1 MGLYKICDVYVN
13 PIRMGGGTS
22 IAWAMRQGL
31 PIAILDVPADIVP
44 RIGRE
49 NLIKGG
55 YKELAEY
62 LRTLYLKPDV
72 REKIGKK
79 MIERT
84 NLSSKKESVKD
95 ILRIGDRLYRTM
107 NGEKS

>member
-1 MGLYKICDVYVN
+1 M
-13 PIRMGGGTS
+13 
-22 IAWAMRQGL
+22 
-31 PIAILDVPADIVP
+31 DVPADIVP

-95 ILRIGDRLYRTM
+95 ILRIGDRLYRPM